1 MADTTA
7 PQQRVIEIV
16 TQGDAAWFETHP
28 DNRTRIRIRNP
39 VAWEFNE
46 DFGTA
51 PVGMSWRAI
60 VLAAQ
65 PGMCMRQPVALPLHI
80 NNGLSDHD
88 LFALFMQ
95 AAGPEAK
102 DAISRLRKVNPLNT
116 PKPKGAR

>member
-1 MADTTA
+1 MAEITA
-7 PQQRVIEIV
+7 LQKRMIEIA

-28 DNRTRIRIRNP
+28 NNRIRIRNA
-39 VAWEFNE
+39 VTGEFNE
-46 DFGTA
+46 DFGPA

-60 VLAAQ
+60 VLEAQ
-65 PGMCMRQPVALPLHI
+65 PGMRMRQPVALPLHI
-80 NNGLSDHD
+80 NNDLSDHD

-116 PKPKGAR
+116 PKTKGAR